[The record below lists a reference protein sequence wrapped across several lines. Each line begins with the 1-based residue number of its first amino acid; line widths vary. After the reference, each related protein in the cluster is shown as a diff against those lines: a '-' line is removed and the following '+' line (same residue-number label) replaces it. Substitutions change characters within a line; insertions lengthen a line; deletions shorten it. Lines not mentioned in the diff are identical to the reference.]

1 MTGGSPWREEHRKR
15 EYNRKNNILLYRKG
29 NRSWNYSICNSGAF
43 CVFYYNPPVHEPCGN
58 GVTSYVRQA
67 DTFWARGTEGF
78 AMGTTDDSGYNN
90 SYPADGRKTAIL
102 MMGSSQTEGL
112 YVNEDDCVSYLLN
125 EKYAEDGSNRYV
137 YNVGMSAHTI
147 YRNISN
153 LENALKVYQPA
164 EYVALETGTLAM
176 NPVEGAQALNHE
188 MPALTAGSGIPALEV
203 LEKNPYIKL
212 LYQQYKNLQSQNN
225 GEADVAI
232 TENAGYDVFGD
243 DTYAATEE
251 LLAYISRT
259 AEEAD
264 VQAVIYYIPDMTLT
278 EDGSYEC
285 SASVDTRDTFAELC
299 GKYNIIFADMTDSVE
314 EAYVKEHIV
323 ASGFDNTTVGYG
335 HLNAYGHELLAQ
347 CIYDAI
353 GEEEQR

>member
-1 MTGGSPWREEHRKR
+1 MAGRTSE
-15 EYNRKNNILLYRKG
+15 KG
-29 NRSWNYSICNSGAF
+29 NTTGKTIFCFIGKVIGAGITAFAILALF

-153 LENALKVYQPA
+153 LENALKVYRPA
-164 EYVALETGTLAM
+164 EYVALETGTMAM
-176 NPVEGAQALNHE
+176 NPVEAAQALDHE
-188 MPALTAGSGIPALEV
+188 MPELTAGSGIPALEV

-225 GEADVAI
+225 GEADVTI

-299 GKYNIIFADMTDSVE
+299 EKYNIIFADMTDSVE

>member
-1 MTGGSPWREEHRKR
+1 MAGRTSE
-15 EYNRKNNILLYRKG
+15 KG
-29 NRSWNYSICNSGAF
+29 NTTGKTIFCFIGKVIGAGITAFAILALF

-153 LENALKVYQPA
+153 C
-164 EYVALETGTLAM
+164 
-176 NPVEGAQALNHE
+176 
-188 MPALTAGSGIPALEV
+188 
-203 LEKNPYIKL
+203 L
-212 LYQQYKNLQSQNN
+212 LYTSDA
-225 GEADVAI
+225 AD
-232 TENAGYDVFGD
+232 
-243 DTYAATEE
+243 E
-251 LLAYISRT
+251 L
-259 AEEAD
+259 
-264 VQAVIYYIPDMTLT
+264 
-278 EDGSYEC
+278 
-285 SASVDTRDTFAELC
+285 
-299 GKYNIIFADMTDSVE
+299 
-314 EAYVKEHIV
+314 
-323 ASGFDNTTVGYG
+323 
-335 HLNAYGHELLAQ
+335 
-347 CIYDAI
+347 
-353 GEEEQR
+353 

>member
-1 MTGGSPWREEHRKR
+1 MAGRTSE
-15 EYNRKNNILLYRKG
+15 KG
-29 NRSWNYSICNSGAF
+29 NTTGKTIFCFIGKVIGAGITAFAILALF

-153 LENALKVYQPA
+153 LENALKVYRPA

-176 NPVEGAQALNHE
+176 NPEILVLDE
-188 MPALTAGSGIPALEV
+188 PTAGLDPEGRDKILQCISDLRENRGIGVVLVSHSMEDVARYVERLIVMNHGTVAFDATPGEV
-203 LEKNPYIKL
+203 FSHYKELEKIGLMAPQVTYVMEGLARRGVTLPHN
-212 LYQQYKNLQSQNN
+212 
-225 GEADVAI
+225 AI
-232 TENAGYDVFGD
+232 TVQ
-243 DTYAATEE
+243 
-251 LLAYISRT
+251 
-259 AEEAD
+259 EAVD
-264 VQAVIYYIPDMTLT
+264 SILQA
-278 EDGSYEC
+278 
-285 SASVDTRDTFAELC
+285 R
-299 GKYNIIFADMTDSVE
+299 
-314 EAYVKEHIV
+314 
-323 ASGFDNTTVGYG
+323 
-335 HLNAYGHELLAQ
+335 
-347 CIYDAI
+347 
-353 GEEEQR
+353 